1 MSGVRAMLYRQ
12 GQITLATLHDLAL
25 LYLGLAH
32 GTDGDLDPMETLE
45 IAAKLRQWQPDKDPK
60 LIDHIIREATL
71 SYLNGASVDRLQ
83 EAVETLRQTL
93 PEQVRKEILKDLS
106 DIARADGSVI
116 VEESQFIRQLAESW
130 GLSVDRHDEKI

>member
-1 MSGVRAMLYRQ
+1 MSGVRAMYRQ

-130 GLSVDRHDEKI
+130 GLSVDRHDHP